1 MKRFLPISILAPL
14 LFLRLVLSEGHAQ
27 IRLLSTPGIA
37 GKTDII
43 QSQIPSNAVSQIMTR
58 GNLVWIGTGKG
69 AARSSDGARTFVSYR
84 TVPQFPRPG
93 IFAMDV
99 KGDTIWC
106 ATGYVEETATAGN
119 VQTGTGYAY
128 SFDNGG
134 TWHSAPQ
141 PLDSQ
146 SDTAVAYGSNTIHF
160 LPIVVPEQNVT
171 FRLDVTDSAVW
182 VASWSSGLRKSTDNG
197 ATWKRTVLPSD
208 SLSSISP
215 NDALA
220 GYAVDP
226 RTNNNFL
233 LFSVFV
239 QSPSIVWAGTAGG
252 INRSLDGGVS
262 WKKFSATNEVN
273 HVLANWVVGIRGQRL
288 TTGTRVWTANWPAG
302 SAGETY
308 SVSFTDDSGAT
319 WKNSLIGV
327 KAYDFAF
334 KDSLVYVAADQGLF
348 RSSDGGVSWTMS
360 GAIVDPV
367 RGSEITSSAFYA
379 VSVMGDTVYGGNA
392 DGLVRTVDNLT
403 NPFGVHWDVLRTS
416 QPVGAPTATY
426 SYPNPFSPKRESVRF
441 HYNLGRPSA
450 TVTIEIFDFGMH
462 RVKTVLRDAPRS
474 GVQERDEIWDGNDE
488 TGSLVPNGVYF
499 YRVTV
504 SGGDPAWGKVMVVQ

>member
-14 LFLRLVLSEGHAQ
+14 LFLRLFLSEGHAQ

-69 AARSSDGARTFVSYR
+69 AARSSDGARSFVSYR

-182 VASWSSGLRKSTDNG
+182 IASWSSGLRKSTDNG

-302 SAGETY
+302 SAGAAY
-308 SVSFTDDSGAT
+308 SVSFTADSGAT
-319 WKNSLIGV
+319 W
-327 KAYDFAF
+327 
-334 KDSLVYVAADQGLF
+334 
-348 RSSDGGVSWTMS
+348 
-360 GAIVDPV
+360 
-367 RGSEITSSAFYA
+367 
-379 VSVMGDTVYGGNA
+379 
-392 DGLVRTVDNLT
+392 
-403 NPFGVHWDVLRTS
+403 
-416 QPVGAPTATY
+416 
-426 SYPNPFSPKRESVRF
+426 
-441 HYNLGRPSA
+441 
-450 TVTIEIFDFGMH
+450 
-462 RVKTVLRDAPRS
+462 
-474 GVQERDEIWDGNDE
+474 
-488 TGSLVPNGVYF
+488 
-499 YRVTV
+499 
-504 SGGDPAWGKVMVVQ
+504 

>member
-1 MKRFLPISILAPL
+1 MKRFLAISILAPL
-14 LFLRLVLSEGHAQ
+14 LFLRLFFSDGHAQ
-27 IRLLSTPGIA
+27 IRLLSTPGLA
-37 GKTDII
+37 GKTDVI
-43 QSQIPSNAVSQIMTR
+43 QSQIPSNAVSQTMTR

-106 ATGYVEETATAGN
+106 ATGYVEETSLAGN

-141 PLDSQ
+141 PLDTQ

-208 SLSSISP
+208 TLSSISP
-215 NDALA
+215 NDVLA

-239 QSPSIVWAGTAGG
+239 QSASIVWAGTAGG

-262 WKKFSATNEVN
+262 WTKFTATNEVN
-273 HVLANWVVGIRGQRL
+273 HVLANWVVAIRGQRL
-288 TTGTRVWTANWPAG
+288 ASGTRVWTANWPAA

-319 WKNSLIGV
+319 WQNSLMGV

-348 RSSDGGVSWTMS
+348 RSSNGGASWIMS
-360 GAIVDPV
+360 GTIVDPV
-367 RGSEITSSAFYA
+367 RGNEITSSAFYA
-379 VSVMGDTVYGGNA
+379 VSVMGDTVYAGNA
-392 DGLVRTVDNLT
+392 DGLVRTVDNVT
-403 NPFGVHWDVLRTS
+403 NPFGAHWDVLRTS
-416 QPVGAPTATY
+416 QPVGTPSATY

-441 HYNLGRPSA
+441 HYNLGRASA
-450 TVTIEIFDFGMH
+450 TVTIEVFDFGMH

-474 GVQERDEIWDGNDE
+474 GAQERDEIWNGNDE
-488 TGSLVPNGVYF
+488 TGSLIPNGVYF
-499 YRVTV
+499 YKVTV
-504 SGGDPAWGKVMVVQ
+504 SGGNPAWGKVMVIQ

>member
-1 MKRFLPISILAPL
+1 MILAPL
-14 LFLRLVLSEGHAQ
+14 LFLRLLFSEGHAQ
-27 IRLLSTPGIA
+27 TRLLSTPGLSA
-37 GKTDII
+37 NADII

-69 AARSSDGARTFVSYR
+69 AARSSDGGRTFASYR
-84 TVPQFPRPG
+84 TVPQFARPG

-106 ATGYVEETATAGN
+106 ATGFVEETSLAGN

-146 SDTAVAYGSNTIHF
+146 SDTSVAYGSNIIHF
-160 LPIVVPEQNVT
+160 LPITVPEQNVT
-171 FRLDVTDSAVW
+171 FRLDVTDSSVW

-208 SLSSISP
+208 TLSSISP

-220 GYAVDP
+220 GYVVDP

-252 INRSLDGGVS
+252 INRSLDGGLS
-262 WKKFSATNEVN
+262 WRKFTATNEVT
-273 HVLANWVVGIRGQRL
+273 HLLANWVVAIRGQRL
-288 TTGTRVWTANWPAG
+288 ASGTRIWTANWPAA
-302 SAGETY
+302 SASEIY

-319 WKNSLIGV
+319 WKNSLLGV

-334 KDSLVYVAADQGLF
+334 RDSLVYVATDQGLY
-348 RSSDGGVSWTMS
+348 RSSNGGVSWVKS
-360 GAIVDPV
+360 GGIVDPV
-367 RGSEITSSAFYA
+367 RGNVITSAAFYA
-379 VSVMGDTVYGGNA
+379 VSVMADTVYGGNS
-392 DGLVRTVDNLT
+392 DGLVKTVDNAA
-403 NPFGVHWDVLRTS
+403 NPFGATWDVLRTS
-416 QPVGAPTATY
+416 QPVGTPSATY

-441 HYNLGRPSA
+441 HYNIGRASS
-450 TVTIEIFDFGMH
+450 TVTIEVFDFGMH

-474 GVQERDEIWDGNDE
+474 GLQERDEIWDGNDE

-504 SGGDPAWGKVMVVQ
+504 GGGDPAWGKVMVIQ

>member
-1 MKRFLPISILAPL
+1 
-14 LFLRLVLSEGHAQ
+14 
-27 IRLLSTPGIA
+27 
-37 GKTDII
+37 
-43 QSQIPSNAVSQIMTR
+43 MTR

-106 ATGYVEETATAGN
+106 ATGYVEETPAAGN

-252 INRSLDGGVS
+252 INRSADGGVS
-262 WKKFSATNEVN
+262 WKKFSVTNEVN

-302 SAGETY
+302 SSGETY

-319 WKNSLIGV
+319 WKNSLVGV

-334 KDSLVYVAADQGLF
+334 KDSLVYVAADEGLF
-348 RSSDGGVSWTMS
+348 RSSNGGVSWDMS
-360 GAIVDPV
+360 GAIVDPA
-367 RGSEITSSAFYA
+367 RGSEITYSAFYA
-379 VSVMGDTVYGGNA
+379 VGVMADTVYGGNA
-392 DGLVRTVDNLT
+392 DGLVKTVDNAT
-403 NPFGVHWDVLRTS
+403 NHFGATWDVLRTS
-416 QPVGAPTATY
+416 LPVGTPSATY
-426 SYPNPFSPKRESVRF
+426 SYPNPFSPKSESVRF
-441 HYNLGRPSA
+441 HYNIGRASA
-450 TVTIEIFDFGMH
+450 TVTIEVFDFGMH

-474 GVQERDEIWDGNDE
+474 GVQERDEIWDGKDE

-499 YRVTV
+499 YKVTV
-504 SGGDPAWGKVMVVQ
+504 SGGDPAWGKVMVIQ